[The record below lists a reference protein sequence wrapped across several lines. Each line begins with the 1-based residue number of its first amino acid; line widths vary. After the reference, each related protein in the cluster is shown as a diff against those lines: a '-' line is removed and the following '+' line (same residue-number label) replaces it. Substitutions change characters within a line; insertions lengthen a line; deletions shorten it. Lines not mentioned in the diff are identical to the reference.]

1 MASGMQIS
9 IGNEQAA
16 NDWLRE
22 VQAINEEY
30 RIAME
35 EAANTLK
42 SMNEFA
48 SGTLVDDIVNLGN
61 DLLNA
66 GQTIFQGIDE
76 IADTVGN
83 IVVQVGNFVDE
94 AKDKIKE
101 AFNNIF
107 GR

>member
-1 MASGMQIS
+1 MQVS
-9 IGNEQAA
+9 IGNEAAA
-16 NDWLRE
+16 NAWLRE
-22 VQAINEEY
+22 VQGINEEY
-30 RIAME
+30 KVAME
-35 EAANTLK
+35 AAAHTLN

-66 GQTIFQGIDE
+66 GSAIFQAVDM
-76 IADTVGN
+76 IADTVGK
-83 IVVQVGNFVDE
+83 VVVNVGNFVDE

>member
-1 MASGMQIS
+1 MQIS

-16 NDWLRE
+16 RAWLQE
-22 VQAINEEY
+22 VQGINEDY

-35 EAANTLK
+35 EAANTLS

-48 SGTLVDDIVNLGN
+48 SGTLVDDIVNLGH

-66 GQTIFQGIDE
+66 GQTIFQGIDQ

-83 IVVQVGNFVDE
+83 LVVAVGNFVDE
-94 AKDKIKE
+94 AKDKIRN
-101 AFNNIF
+101 AFDTIF
-107 GR
+107 G